1 LRDSPAHIDR
11 LRKEAARMTDAPL
24 RLAVS
29 GPAGRLGSAILK
41 AASARDIRLVAGLV
55 RPGSGAVGMDLATF
69 MGRSDVHLNATDDLE
84 AAVSD
89 ADVLID
95 VSTAAAAAEHATKLA
110 KRGGPALIVGA
121 TGFEEDEEPAIAKAA
136 KVIPIVKAQIFS
148 LGVTL
153 LSAFVERAASVLG
166 DDWDVEIVEMHH
178 RAKRDAPSGTAQ
190 LLGRAAA
197 KGRGVALDDKAV
209 RAREG
214 MTGPREA
221 GSIGFATLRGGGVVG
236 DHEVR
241 FVANEEMLTL
251 SHRAM
256 DRALFARGALVA
268 ARWIRDRK
276 PGLYDMRD
284 VLGLTAN

>member
-1 LRDSPAHIDR
+1 
-11 LRKEAARMTDAPL
+11 MTDAPL
-24 RLAVS
+24 RLAVA
-29 GPAGRLGSAILK
+29 GPAGRLGSAILR

-69 MGRSDVHLNATDDLE
+69 TGRSDLDLHATDDLE
-84 AAVSD
+84 AAVKE

-95 VSTAAAAAEHATKLA
+95 VSTAAAAAEHAEKLA
-110 KRGGPALIVGA
+110 QRGGPALIVGA
-121 TGFEEDEEPAIAKAA
+121 TGFDEDEDAAIKAA
-136 KVIPIVKAQIFS
+136 AKRIAIVRAQNFS

-153 LSAFVERAASVLG
+153 LSAFVERAATALG
-166 DDWDVEIVEMHH
+166 EDWDIEIVEMHH
-178 RAKRDAPSGTAQ
+178 RAKRDAPSGTAL
-190 LLGRAAA
+190 LLGESAAR
-197 KGRGVALDDKAV
+197 GRGVAFSEKAV
-209 RAREG
+209 RARQG

-241 FVANEEMLTL
+241 FVTGEEMLTL

-256 DRALFARGALVA
+256 DRALFAKGALVA
-268 ARWIRDRK
+268 ARWVRDRK

-284 VLGLTAN
+284 VLGL

>member
-1 LRDSPAHIDR
+1 
-11 LRKEAARMTDAPL
+11 MTDAPL
-24 RLAVS
+24 RVAVS

-41 AASARDIRLVAGLV
+41 AASARDIKLVAGLV

-69 MGRSDVHLNATDDLE
+69 MGRSDVDLHATDDFE
-84 AAVSD
+84 AAVKD

-95 VSTAAAAAEHATKLA
+95 VSTATAAADHATKLA

-121 TGFEEDEEPAIAKAA
+121 TGFEDDEAEAIKAA
-136 KVIPIVKAQIFS
+136 SKKIPIVKAQNFS

-153 LSAFVERAASVLG
+153 LSAFVEKAASVLG
-166 DDWDVEIVEMHH
+166 DDWDIEIVEMHH
-178 RAKRDAPSGTAQ
+178 RAKRDAPSGTAL
-190 LLGRAAA
+190 LLGESAAR
-197 KGRGVALDDKAV
+197 GRKVEFDEKAV

-214 MTGPREA
+214 MTGPREQ

-241 FVANEEMLTL
+241 FVTGEEMLTIA
-251 SHRAM
+251 HRAM
-256 DRALFARGALVA
+256 DRALFAKGALVA
-268 ARWIRDRK
+268 ARWIRGAK